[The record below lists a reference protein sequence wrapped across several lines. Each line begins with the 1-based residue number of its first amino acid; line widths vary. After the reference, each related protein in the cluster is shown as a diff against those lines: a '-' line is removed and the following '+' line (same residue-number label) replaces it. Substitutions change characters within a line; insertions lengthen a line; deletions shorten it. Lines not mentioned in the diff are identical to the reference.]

1 MLALGDGKQF
11 GHALVQLRKLLDEL
25 RDLLPLLGV
34 LSLKCGDI
42 DHGAKRSRPAIAVDP
57 LPFQIRPSASIPPT
71 PRRREV
77 DASEQ

>member
-1 MLALGDGKQF
+1 MLALGNGKQF
-11 GHALVQLRKLLDEL
+11 GHALIQLRQLLHEL
-25 RDLLPLLGV
+25 RDLPAQLGV

-57 LPFQIRPSASIPPT
+57 LPFQIRLGASIPPT